1 MDVTEPGLH
10 GSVVLVHDG
19 SRRGGHSHRGGHSR
33 GCSCKGGHSR
43 GIRRCQVVIDF
54 GDDLRRREL
63 PGGGARQPKPHGV
76 GQPSQQHRRG
86 GNNNHTARAVTTA
99 AKAATI
105 AARATTTTARAAT
118 ACKTGSRGEH
128 DEGGRASGGKLRGTK
143 HGTVV
148 MHALRLSGGGDG
160 GGRGLLRGAGD
171 RDRRA
176 WGHVCALDD
185 ARDMAGGKPGAART
199 DGRPNKVVRPKTH
212 RGAM

>member
-1 MDVTEPGLH
+1 MMTSGHKHVFNCRNSRETTAMDVMTEPGLH
-10 GSVVLVHDG
+10 GSVLVVHDG
-19 SRRGGHSHRGGHSR
+19 QGSFPRGCSRRGGHSHRGGHSR

-54 GDDLRRREL
+54 GGDLRRREL

-128 DEGGRASGGKLRGTK
+128 DVGGVHQGG
-143 HGTVV
+143 
-148 MHALRLSGGGDG
+148 S
-160 GGRGLLRGAGD
+160 
-171 RDRRA
+171 
-176 WGHVCALDD
+176 
-185 ARDMAGGKPGAART
+185 
-199 DGRPNKVVRPKTH
+199 
-212 RGAM
+212 